1 MDNCYKYQLPLFV
14 EAHLRLIQ
22 LDLADGNNLSSVKLL
37 LEKVTAVAKHSAM
50 SCDSMLSTLAFVNA
64 SLSVRHD
71 VNEAESSS
79 ILAEAL
85 SYALPFDYY
94 LLCKIY
100 CLFAQEMSSH
110 RYSFENNCLVA
121 TKSEH
126 AYHGWCALKY
136 GVDIHDKLEKLQNL
150 TCDLYSS
157 HTTALPTNKEV
168 PVALLDMSNI
178 AHALEGLIT
187 NTDVPSLDKLL
198 PFSQKCT
205 SRISWFSLLANFQQF
220 LKHCFLAK
228 SDPFGHLHH
237 FSSTLFPKAKLLFNF
252 LSSNCPNFRLCIP
265 EKSFLSI
272 IQHISDTDSEPKCVS
287 DLCLKAGEKEVT
299 ILWISDTNEV
309 QGFVGLNGKA
319 VHNFDPSVSVQA
331 MEIELYSF
339 CTTQSKL
346 RKLRTMWCDL
356 ASDCA
361 TYLTQQAL
369 RPLSRS
375 PSRMRQRALEQSKQ
389 VPPSDLTVCWYF
401 MFVQSFLCIIIKPI
415 GSYLQCCWFTS
426 GHF

>member
-1 MDNCYKYQLPLFV
+1 M
-14 EAHLRLIQ
+14 
-22 LDLADGNNLSSVKLL
+22 ADGTNLSSVKLL

-50 SCDSMLSTLAFVNA
+50 SCNSMLSTLAFANA
-64 SLSVRHD
+64 SLFVRND
-71 VNEAESSS
+71 CNEASSSS

-100 CLFAQEMSSH
+100 CLFAKEMSSH
-110 RYSFENNCLVA
+110 GYSFENNCLLSA
-121 TKSEH
+121 KSEH
-126 AYHGWCALKY
+126 VYHGWCALKY
-136 GVDIHDKLEKLQNL
+136 SVHIHDKLEKLQHL
-150 TCDLYSS
+150 TSDSYSNR
-157 HTTALPTNKEV
+157 TTALPTNIDIPAV
-168 PVALLDMSNI
+168 LLDLSNI
-178 AHALEGLIT
+178 APALEGLIT

-205 SRISWFSLLANFQQF
+205 SGISWFCLLANFQHF

-237 FSSTLFPKAKLLFNF
+237 FSSTLLPKAKLLFNF
-252 LSSNCPNFRLCIP
+252 LSSNCPNFHLCIP
-265 EKSFLSI
+265 EKSFMLI

-299 ILWISDTNEV
+299 ILWISDTNKV

-319 VHNFDPSVSVQA
+319 VHSFDPSASVQA
-331 MEIELYSF
+331 TEIELYSF
-339 CTTQSKL
+339 RTTQSKL
-346 RKLRTMWCDL
+346 CKLRTMWCDL

-361 TYLTQQAL
+361 SYLTQQAL

-389 VPPSDLTVCWYF
+389 VPPSDLTVCCYYNYVCTIF
-401 MFVQSFLCIIIKPI
+401 HIFILNP
-415 GSYLQCCWFTS
+415 
-426 GHF
+426 